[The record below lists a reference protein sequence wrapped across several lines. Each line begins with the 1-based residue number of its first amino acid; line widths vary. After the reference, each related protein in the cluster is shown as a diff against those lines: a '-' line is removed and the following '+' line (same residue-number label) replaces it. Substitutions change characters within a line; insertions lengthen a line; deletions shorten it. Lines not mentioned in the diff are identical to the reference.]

1 MAQALALAWR
11 GAGQTSPNPPV
22 GAVVVHRGKVLGT
35 GYHRRAGG
43 PHAEVVALRQAGR
56 RARGATLY
64 VTLEPCCHLN
74 KRTPPC
80 VPLII
85 ASGIKRVVAATRDPN
100 PQVRGRGLAAL
111 RRAKL
116 QVNVGVGAEEA
127 ERLIEPY
134 RRLITTGRPFVTL
147 KVAATLDGKI
157 ATANGESR
165 WITGVEARKKVHDL
179 RAHSDA
185 ILVGIRTVLA
195 DDPSLTVRTG
205 SSRGRA
211 PLRVVL
217 DPSLNI
223 PLTAKVLADGQAS
236 TLIVT
241 TSLGPPSKKADLEQ
255 KGADVLV
262 LPARQ
267 RRVAWRDLLKEL
279 GRRGIAS
286 LLIEGGAEVNA
297 SALRERVVDR
307 VLFFLAPRI
316 LGGRDA
322 LSAVGGE
329 SPQNL
334 SEALP
339 LKVTSITRVGP
350 DILIE
355 GRLTGKGM
363 SWRAWGLVGVM

>member
-1 MAQALALAWR
+1 MKRPSVADLDERFMAQALALAWR
-11 GAGQTSPNPPV
+11 GTGRTSPNPPV
-22 GAVVVHRGKVLGT
+22 GAVVVHQGRVVGA

-56 RARGATLY
+56 QARGATLY

-80 VPLII
+80 VPFII

-100 PQVRGRGLAAL
+100 PQVSGRGLAAL

-116 QVNVGVGAEEA
+116 KVTVGLGAQEA

-134 RRLITTGRPFVTL
+134 HRLITTSRPFVTL

-157 ATANGESR
+157 ATAKGESR
-165 WITGVEARKKVHDL
+165 WITDVKARKMVHDL
-179 RAHSDA
+179 RARSDA
-185 ILVGIRTVLA
+185 ILVGVGTVLA
-195 DDPSLTVRTG
+195 DDPSLTVQTG
-205 SSRGRA
+205 SPRGRA

-217 DPSLNI
+217 DPSLRL
-223 PLTAKVLADGQAS
+223 PVTAKVLTDGQAP

-241 TSLGPPSKKADLEQ
+241 TTSGSPTKRTTLE
-255 KGADVLV
+255 KEGAHVVV
-262 LPARQ
+262 LPARHG
-267 RRVAWRDLLKEL
+267 RVSWRGLLKEL

-286 LLIEGGAEVNA
+286 LLIEGGSEVNA
-297 SALRERVVDR
+297 SALREGVVDR
-307 VLFFLAPRI
+307 VLFFLAPKI

-322 LSAVGGE
+322 ISAVGGE
-329 SPQNL
+329 SPKNL

-339 LKVTSITRVGP
+339 VKMTSVRLVGP
-350 DILIE
+350 DILVE
-355 GRLTGKGM
+355 GRI
-363 SWRAWGLVGVM
+363 

>member
-1 MAQALALAWR
+1 MRFMARALALAWR

-22 GAVVVHRGKVLGT
+22 GAVVVHQGKIVSA

-43 PHAEVVALRQAGR
+43 PHAEVVALRQADR
-56 RARGATLY
+56 QARGATLY

-85 ASGIKRVVAATRDPN
+85 ASGIKRIVVAMRDPN

-127 ERLIEPY
+127 ERLLEPY

-157 ATANGESR
+157 ATAKGESR
-165 WITGVEARKKVHDL
+165 WITSPAAQKMVHLL
-179 RAHSDA
+179 RARSDA
-185 ILVGIRTVLA
+185 ILVGIGTVLA

-205 SSRGRA
+205 SSRRRA

-217 DPSLNI
+217 DPSLRI
-223 PLTAKVLADGQAS
+223 PMTAKVLTDGRAP

-241 TSLGPPSKKADLEQ
+241 TSSGTPTKRAAVEKA
-255 KGADVLV
+255 GAHVVV
-262 LPARQ
+262 LPARHG
-267 RRVAWRDLLKEL
+267 RILWRDLLKEL

-297 SALRERVVDR
+297 SALREGVVDR
-307 VLFFLAPRI
+307 LLFFLAPRI

-322 LSAVGGE
+322 IDAVGGM
-329 SPQNL
+329 SPAHL
-334 SEALP
+334 REALS
-339 LKVTSITRVGP
+339 LRVTSVRRVGP
-350 DILIE
+350 DILVE
-355 GRLTGKGM
+355 GRP
-363 SWRAWGLVGVM
+363 R

>member
-22 GAVVVHRGKVLGT
+22 GAVVVHRGKVIGT

-85 ASGIKRVVAATRDPN
+85 ASGIKRIVVAMRDPN

-116 QVNVGVGAEEA
+116 QVSVGMGAEEA

-157 ATANGESR
+157 ATAKGESR
-165 WITGVEARKKVHDL
+165 WITSVEARRKVHDL
-179 RAHSDA
+179 RAHADA

-205 SSRGRA
+205 SSRRRA

-217 DPSLNI
+217 DPSLRI
-223 PLTAKVLADGQAS
+223 PRTAKVLTAGRAP
-236 TLIVT
+236 TWMVT
-241 TSLGPPSKKADLEQ
+241 TS
-255 KGADVLV
+255 
-262 LPARQ
+262 
-267 RRVAWRDLLKEL
+267 
-279 GRRGIAS
+279 
-286 LLIEGGAEVNA
+286 
-297 SALRERVVDR
+297 
-307 VLFFLAPRI
+307 
-316 LGGRDA
+316 
-322 LSAVGGE
+322 
-329 SPQNL
+329 
-334 SEALP
+334 
-339 LKVTSITRVGP
+339 
-350 DILIE
+350 
-355 GRLTGKGM
+355 TG
-363 SWRAWGLVGVM
+363 S

>member
-22 GAVVVHRGKVLGT
+22 GAVVARQGRIVGM
-35 GYHRRAGG
+35 GYHRRAGEF
-43 PHAEVVALRQAGR
+43 HAEVVALRQAGR

-80 VPLII
+80 VPFII
-85 ASGIKRVVAATRDPN
+85 ASGITQVVSATRDPN
-100 PQVRGRGLAAL
+100 PQVHGRGLAAL

-116 QVNVGVGAEEA
+116 KVKVGVGAAEA
-127 ERLIEPY
+127 ERLIESY
-134 RRLITTGRPFVTL
+134 RRLVTTGRPFVTL

-157 ATANGESR
+157 ATGKGESR
-165 WITGVEARKKVHDL
+165 WISTAASREMAHRL
-179 RAHSDA
+179 RARSDA
-185 ILVGIRTVLA
+185 ILVGIGTVLA

-205 SSRGRA
+205 PPRGRA

-217 DPSLNI
+217 DPSLRI
-223 PLTAKVLADGQAS
+223 PMAARVLTDGQAP

-241 TSLGPPSKKADLEQ
+241 TPAGPPTKRAALEK
-255 KGADVLV
+255 KGARVVV
-262 LPARQ
+262 LPARHG
-267 RRVAWRDLLKEL
+267 RISWRGLLKEL

-297 SALRERVVDR
+297 SALREGVVDR
-307 VLFFLAPRI
+307 VFFFLAPKI

-322 LSAVGGE
+322 IGAVGGK
-329 SPQNL
+329 SPKNL
-334 SEALP
+334 REVLP
-339 LKVTSITRVGP
+339 VKVTSVRLVGS
-350 DILIE
+350 DILVE
-355 GRLTGKGM
+355 GRL
-363 SWRAWGLVGVM
+363 

>member
-1 MAQALALAWR
+1 MAA
-11 GAGQTSPNPPV
+11 P
-22 GAVVVHRGKVLGT
+22 
-35 GYHRRAGG
+35 
-43 PHAEVVALRQAGR
+43 
-56 RARGATLY
+56 
-64 VTLEPCCHLN
+64 
-74 KRTPPC
+74 
-80 VPLII
+80 
-85 ASGIKRVVAATRDPN
+85 RDPT

-157 ATANGESR
+157 ATAKGESR

-217 DPSLNI
+217 DPSLSI
-223 PLTAKVLADGQAS
+223 PLTAKVLADGQAA

-241 TSLGPPSKKADLEQ
+241 TSLGPSSKKADLEE

-267 RRVAWRDLLKEL
+267 RRILWRDLLKEL
-279 GRRGIAS
+279 GRRGTAS

-297 SALRERVVDR
+297 SALREGVVDR
-307 VLFFLAPRI
+307 LLFFLAPRI

-322 LSAVGGE
+322 IDAVGGM
-329 SPQNL
+329 SPAHL
-334 SEALP
+334 REALS
-339 LKVTSITRVGP
+339 LRATSVRRVGP
-350 DILIE
+350 DILVE
-355 GRLTGKGM
+355 GRL
-363 SWRAWGLVGVM
+363 R

>member
-1 MAQALALAWR
+1 MADLDERFMAQALALAWR
-11 GAGQTSPNPPV
+11 GTGRTSPNPPV
-22 GAVVVHRGKVLGT
+22 GAVVVHQGRVVGA

-56 RARGATLY
+56 QARGATLY

-80 VPLII
+80 VPFII

-100 PQVRGRGLAAL
+100 PQVSGRGLAAL

-116 QVNVGVGAEEA
+116 KVTVGLGAQEA
-127 ERLIEPY
+127 GRLIEPY
-134 RRLITTGRPFVTL
+134 HRLITTSRPFVTL

-157 ATANGESR
+157 ATAKGESR
-165 WITGVEARKKVHDL
+165 WITDVKARKMVHDL
-179 RAHSDA
+179 RARSDA
-185 ILVGIRTVLA
+185 ILVGVGTVLA
-195 DDPSLTVRTG
+195 DDPSLTVQTG
-205 SSRGRA
+205 SPRGRA

-217 DPSLNI
+217 DPSLRL
-223 PLTAKVLADGQAS
+223 PVTAKVLTDGQAP

-241 TSLGPPSKKADLEQ
+241 TTSGSPTKRTTLE
-255 KGADVLV
+255 KEGAHVVV
-262 LPARQ
+262 LPARHG
-267 RRVAWRDLLKEL
+267 RVSWRGLLKEL

-297 SALRERVVDR
+297 SALREGVVDR
-307 VLFFLAPRI
+307 VLFFLAPKI

-322 LSAVGGE
+322 ISAVGGE
-329 SPQNL
+329 SPKNL

-339 LKVTSITRVGP
+339 VKMTSVRLVGP
-350 DILIE
+350 DILVE
-355 GRLTGKGM
+355 GRI
-363 SWRAWGLVGVM
+363 